1 MLIEGREFD
10 ATTGPPQSWNEAI
23 FIYSAFRGLEIEGLG
38 VGGALLY
45 CELERVNWY
54 WGFFNTALI
63 AHTRFVDCVFYGCSF
78 RSVDFIKCRFERC
91 RFVKDNLGGAC
102 VFDDCRL
109 VECVF
114 ENCEIA
120 PETRKDREPV
130 FTRSRFYGC
139 ARSGGRGFE
148 NIAIA

>member
-1 MLIEGREFD
+1 MLIKGEEFD
-10 ATTGPPQSWNEAI
+10 ATTGPPPSGNDAI
-23 FIYSAFRGLEIEGLG
+23 FLYSAFRGLEIEGLG
-38 VGGALLY
+38 VEGALLY
-45 CELERVNWY
+45 CELERVDWY
-54 WGFFNTALI
+54 WGLFNAALI
-63 AHTRFVDCVFYGCSF
+63 AQTRFVDCIFRGCSF
-78 RSVDFIKCRFERC
+78 RGVDFVECRFERC
-91 RFVKDNLGGAC
+91 RFIKDNLGGSC

-120 PETRKDREPV
+120 PDAREGREPV